1 MTLPN
6 ITTFKT
12 LGKLM
17 VQKYERYLPTAFD
30 ESMTLL
36 EKMNKIINYLNETG
50 ELVNGVIEK
59 WVEVMEWVLNEGLS
73 EAVIER
79 LDEMVADG
87 TFDTII
93 NEQLLNSKATVI
105 TSCDEPERP
114 DTTFYWFKQ
123 TGKIEISVE
132 QPDEPSPPTP
142 TCDDGIYVGDE
153 EPTDGSKIWYDIIN

>member
-1 MTLPN
+1 MAIPD
-6 ITTFKT
+6 IATFNT

-17 VQKYERYLPTAFD
+17 IQKYERYLPTAFD

-59 WVEVMEWVLNEGLS
+59 WVEVMDWVLNEGLS

-93 NEQLLNSKATVI
+93 NKQLLNSKATIV
-105 TSCDEPERP
+105 TSTDEPEKP
-114 DTTFYWFKQ
+114 DNTFYWFKQ
-123 TGKIEISVE
+123 TSTIEID
-132 QPDEPSPPTP
+132 PNEPPQSP
-142 TCDDGIYVGDE
+142 CDGVYVGDN
-153 EPTDGSKIWYDIIN
+153 EPTDGSKLWYDII